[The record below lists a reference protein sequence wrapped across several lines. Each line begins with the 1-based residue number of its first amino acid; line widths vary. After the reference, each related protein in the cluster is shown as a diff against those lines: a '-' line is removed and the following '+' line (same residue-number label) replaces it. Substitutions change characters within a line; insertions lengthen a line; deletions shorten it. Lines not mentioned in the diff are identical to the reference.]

1 MLQSVSHEA
10 STTVIYPQ
18 LITFA
23 RFARFAY
30 NSQLYSHIPIIPI
43 SQFDSQFYSYKP
55 LMSPTGNPSILMFQ
69 IYKPLIHVSRKSMT
83 VPRDSP

>member
-43 SQFDSQFYSYKP
+43 SQFYSYKP
-55 LMSPTGNPSILMFQ
+55 LMSPTGNP
-69 IYKPLIHVSRKSMT
+69 IHSN
-83 VPRDSP
+83 VPDL